1 VRWYNLTIEDAI
13 VSRLIDEI
21 PSLGGRIYPV
31 SAPQKVA
38 LPYIVYKRIST
49 VRSPTL
55 CEQGSREVSIQ
66 FDIYG
71 RTYPEMRSLREDL
84 REAFEDVIG
93 EYSPGSPYVQ
103 RAEIVNEFDGNDV
116 GTDVTT
122 GVIEIQF
129 FYN

>member
-1 VRWYNLTIEDAI
+1 LTIEDAI
-13 VSRLIDEI
+13 YHKLTTELPVLSN
-21 PSLGGRIYPV
+21 RIYPV
-31 SAPQKVA
+31 SAPQKA
-38 LPYIVYKRIST
+38 TQPYIVYKRIST

-71 RTYPEMRSLREDL
+71 RTYPEMRSIREDL
-84 REAFEDVIG
+84 RAAFEDVIG
-93 EYSPGSPYVQ
+93 EYAPGSPYVQ
-103 RAEIVNEFDGNDV
+103 RAEIVNEFDGYDV